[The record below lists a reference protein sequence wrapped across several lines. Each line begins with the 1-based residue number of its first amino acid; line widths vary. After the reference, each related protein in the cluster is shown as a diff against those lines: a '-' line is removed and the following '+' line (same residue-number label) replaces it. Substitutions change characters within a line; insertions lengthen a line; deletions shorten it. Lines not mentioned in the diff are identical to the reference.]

1 MNCSPLLTNC
11 AGAYGYSGS
20 HSQDNHRAYMRIK
33 TPGGLVITDTLAR
46 GHRRH
51 QEKSIIN
58 KVDQIKEKTGP
69 QRFRP
74 YVREQSK
81 RIQMVLGI
89 EYSKSLVIDKKNAL
103 FLVVDSIP
111 HENIY
116 AAFTILFFR
125 RGSATEIKHR
135 SAGFIFTN
143 HFIERYIQLKL
154 TLKED
159 YVVTIAEGL
168 MLEFAGYAIRA
179 NPGSQQHSIGTN
191 WREWGRF
198 AFATK
203 NLLILGE
210 VPKQG
215 DAVVKTLIH
224 KNKLEERNREL
235 WLHLRRCKKHL
246 KVGREL

>member
-1 MNCSPLLTNC
+1 MS
-11 AGAYGYSGS
+11 
-20 HSQDNHRAYMRIK
+20 IK
-33 TPGGLVITDTLAR
+33 TPNDLVITDIHAR
-46 GHRRH
+46 GHRKH
-51 QEKSIIN
+51 QEQSIAD
-58 KVDQIKEKTGP
+58 KVNQLSGKGRP
-69 QRFRP
+69 LRFGP

-81 RIQMVLGI
+81 RITMVCGV
-89 EYSKSLVIDKKNAL
+89 EYSKSLLIDKKNAL
-103 FLVVDSIP
+103 FLIVDSIP
-111 HENIY
+111 DEKIY
-116 AAFTILFFR
+116 GAFTVLLYR
-125 RGSATEIKHR
+125 KGGVAEIKHR
-135 SAGFIFTN
+135 SAGFMFTN
-143 HFIERYIQLKL
+143 HFIERYIQLKP